1 MGIYSDKLWA
11 ACQLVKEYNSQLAA
25 TQLPDG
31 VKPRKPIDSEK
42 FVEKLV
48 LYGGVADELLR
59 QCSWE
64 DLENCG
70 LPRLL
75 ARKVAAVFRCTDVPA
90 ELLEHSATARKWLPV
105 LKKWNV
111 SWRDYVGLVEK
122 LEEATR
128 AWAGWD
134 VKSFPEQ
141 TVLEILEQ
149 TRDQYYEEQA
159 DGEQISSLPSE

>member
-11 ACQLVKEYNSQLAA
+11 ASQLIKEYNLQLAA
-25 TQLPDG
+25 TQLPVE

-42 FVEKLV
+42 FIEKLV

-64 DLENCG
+64 DLEHCG

-75 ARKVAAVFRCTDVPA
+75 ARKVAAVFRSVDVPTD
-90 ELLEHSATARKWLPV
+90 LMVHSEMARKWQPV
-105 LKKWNV
+105 LKKWGV

-122 LEEATR
+122 LEEAR
-128 AWAGWD
+128 IIA
-134 VKSFPEQ
+134 SPESGPMPDL
-141 TVLEILEQ
+141 VAKLEQ
-149 TRDQYYEEQA
+149 IRDQYFEEQA
-159 DGEQISSLPSE
+159 NGEQISSLPSE